1 MILILPA
8 ATAAIYAYVK
18 LKTKETTEAVARTI
32 LIFQLLLLL
41 ITNLL
46 SICHVLNRVTV
57 FFSWLF
63 VFFLFVLL
71 YGREHGLPDFL
82 LYGIDHKNR
91 TGAKKGTAHR
101 EHGIADDG
109 ELQSGREIQGGREL
123 QNGREIQSGSALRRV
138 MLGILVVLSLVLLI
152 GAVFTVPYNYDSMSY
167 HLARIGYWMDHQSV
181 AHYVSNID
189 RQIYSP
195 VLAEYNLLHMM
206 LLSGNDTFVN
216 FLQYFSMFAAAYFI
230 YHSARRLGTNRT
242 FSLFGAFVFM
252 TMPLTISQSITTQ
265 NDLFA
270 TVFFAVFVYELIG
283 VIQWDSIVL
292 DRQQVITIMML
303 GLTVAFAYL
312 AKTSVCASML
322 FFMPWLLIVRL
333 RKKDH
338 VGKLMGSAG
347 IAAVSILLPV
357 SETWI
362 RTFLSSGSIMTD
374 TASGNIMVATKNVSY
389 ILVNI
394 LKNFS
399 LLITQHICRPLNGF
413 IYRIAIHTGQALGV
427 DVNNEAIAFHGFDFL
442 RHMNMGDDMYSH
454 DKTPSAFAAYLALFA
469 GVLLLVLLVRLL
481 SGRKKENAEVKKQW
495 GLSLGY
501 AISAWLSFGFI
512 MALLRWQPW
521 GTRLLYPALS
531 VTVIMSAN
539 LLWLFM
545 RRTGKAVQNVVLSV
559 LILLSTILA
568 VPSVTY
574 NMEPAGNFL
583 KNGCQDRLAYYF
595 VYNQR
600 RGSYEDLLER
610 AKEEGVSDIGLLI
623 SGDGYDYPLWLIF
636 HEQYPE
642 AKLRHIIAEE
652 SDDAAAIAPEAI
664 LMVEREQPALGDIYQ
679 YGGKTYICTYVN
691 EGNGDAYFS
700 LAK

>member
-8 ATAAIYAYVK
+8 AAAAIYAYVK
-18 LKTKETTEAVARTI
+18 LKTNETAEAVARAI
-32 LIFQLLLLL
+32 LIFEVLLLV
-41 ITNLL
+41 ITDLFSL
-46 SICHVLNRVTV
+46 CHALNRYTV

-63 VFFLFVLL
+63 VLFIFSLL
-71 YGREHGLPDFL
+71 YGKEHGFPYL
-82 LYGIDHKNR
+82 LKRIERKASDTDKTFR
-91 TGAKKGTAHR
+91 
-101 EHGIADDG
+101 I
-109 ELQSGREIQGGREL
+109 
-123 QNGREIQSGSALRRV
+123 LRFV
-138 MLGILVVLSLVLLI
+138 MWGLLIILSLVLLV

-167 HLARIGYWMDHQSV
+167 HLARIGYWIDHQSV

-216 FLQYFSMFAAAYFI
+216 FLQYISMFAAAYFI
-230 YHSARRLGTNRT
+230 YHGARRLGTNRT

-252 TMPLTISQSITTQ
+252 MMPLTISQSITTQ
-265 NDLFA
+265 NDLFV
-270 TVFFAVFVYELIG
+270 TVFFAIFVYELIG
-283 VIQWDSIVL
+283 VVKWDRIILNREQVLTIV
-292 DRQQVITIMML
+292 ML

-333 RKKDH
+333 RKKDR

-347 IAAVSILLPV
+347 IAAVSIIVPV

-362 RTFLSSGSIMTD
+362 RTYLSSGSLMTD
-374 TASGNIMVATKNVSY
+374 TASGDIMVATKNISY

-413 IYRIAIHTGQALGV
+413 VYRIAIHTGQALGV
-427 DVNNEAIAFHGFDFL
+427 EVNHEAIAFHGFDFL

-454 DKTPSAFAAYLALFA
+454 DKTPSAFAAYLAVIA
-469 GVLLLVLLVRLL
+469 GVLLIVLLVRLL
-481 SGRKKENAEVKKQW
+481 IGRKKLSADVKGQW

-501 AISAWLSFGFI
+501 AVSAWLSLGFI

-521 GTRLLYPALS
+521 GTRLLYPALAM
-531 VTVIMSAN
+531 TVMMSAN

-545 RRTGKAVQNVVLSV
+545 SRMGKGIQNVILSV
-559 LILLSTILA
+559 LILLCTILA

-574 NMEPAGNFL
+574 NMKPAGDFL
-583 KNGCQDRLAYYF
+583 KNGCKDRLSYYF

-600 RGSYEDLLER
+600 RGSYEDLLEC
-610 AKEEGVSDIGLLI
+610 AQAEEVGDIGLII
-623 SGDGYDYPLWLIF
+623 SGDGYDYPLWLMF
-636 HEQYPE
+636 HEQYPQG
-642 AKLRHIIAEE
+642 KLRHIIAEE
-652 SDDAAAIAPEAI
+652 RADEEAVAPEAI
-664 LMVEREQPALGDIYQ
+664 LMVEREEFSVGDTYE
-679 YGGKTYICTYVN
+679 YGGETYVCTYVN
-691 EGNGDAYFS
+691 EDNKDAYLS